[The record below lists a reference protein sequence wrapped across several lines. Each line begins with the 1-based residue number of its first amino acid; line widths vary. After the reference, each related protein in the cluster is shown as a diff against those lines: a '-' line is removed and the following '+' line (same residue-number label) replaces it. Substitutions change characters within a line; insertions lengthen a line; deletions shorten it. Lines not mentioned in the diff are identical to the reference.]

1 VDADRQPARFLRMLP
16 VENPDQALPLGGRIQ
31 ITGVEIYDTRVG
43 IAYRLAPL
51 PNIEPVIREK
61 LAGYEKETEGL
72 PPGERQRLRMSFEYR
87 LNRSAEPG
95 LTLSD
100 DIGTEYH
107 STMSNGGGG
116 SDERVGRT
124 QFEPA
129 VPDSATKLFVRWG
142 EVSFTVRL
150 S

>member
-1 VDADRQPARFLRMLP
+1 MLP

-31 ITGVEIYDTRVG
+31 IMGVELYDTRVG

-51 PNIEPVIREK
+51 PNVEAVIREK
-61 LAGYEKETEGL
+61 LAAHDRETRDL
-72 PPGERQRLRMSFEYR
+72 PPDERQRLRMKFEYR
-87 LNRSAEPG
+87 LNRSAELG
-95 LTLSD
+95 VTLSD
-100 DIGTEYH
+100 DAGTEYH

-142 EVSFTVRL
+142 DVSFTVPL

>member
-1 VDADRQPARFLRMLP
+1 MLP
-16 VENPDQALPLGGRIQ
+16 VENPDRALPLGGRIQ
-31 ITGVEIYDTRVG
+31 ITGVELYDTRVG

-61 LAGYEKETEGL
+61 LAAHEKETEGL
-72 PPGERQRLRMSFEYR
+72 PPDERQRLRMKFEYR

-95 LTLSD
+95 VTLSD
-100 DIGTEYH
+100 DIGTGYH
-107 STMSNGGGG
+107 STMSNGGGDSG
-116 SDERVGRT
+116 ERVGRT

-142 EVSFTVRL
+142 DVSFTVPL